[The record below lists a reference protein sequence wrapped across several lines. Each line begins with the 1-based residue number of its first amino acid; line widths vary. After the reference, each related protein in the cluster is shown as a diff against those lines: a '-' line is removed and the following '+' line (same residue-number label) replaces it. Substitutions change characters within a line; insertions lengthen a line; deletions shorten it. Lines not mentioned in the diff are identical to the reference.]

1 MLTIETKKLEISKD
15 LLMNV
20 GMTCKFVCVKPT
32 ITGKEVKINKQIYD
46 TLKKFMNTSKRV
58 INCKIC

>member
-1 MLTIETKKLEISKD
+1 
-15 LLMNV
+15 
-20 GMTCKFVCVKPT
+20 MTCKFVCVKPT